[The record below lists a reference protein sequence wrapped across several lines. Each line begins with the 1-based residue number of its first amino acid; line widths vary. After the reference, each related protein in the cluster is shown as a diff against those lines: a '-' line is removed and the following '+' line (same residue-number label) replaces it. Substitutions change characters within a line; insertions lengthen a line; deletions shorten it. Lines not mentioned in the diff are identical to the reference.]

1 MVKNCGKKDFKPSEG
16 KRATKMRKVK
26 NFEMVRSTW
35 KFKICHVLNV
45 FVCSF
50 RLKHCM
56 KLIQLALDSPGF
68 LDYFSYPHHGPEVRK
83 KSLEPFECKNLPQRW
98 GKSEISRWSNQLE
111 NVIFRLPTFFSKVSK
126 IFPIGHIAF
135 IFSLRCVFIVI
146 LDPWKIWRAYDKTS
160 RKYLG
165 EA

>member
-1 MVKNCGKKDFKPSEG
+1 MVTEKC
-16 KRATKMRKVK
+16 VK
-26 NFEMVRSTW
+26 NF
-35 KFKICHVLNV
+35 
-45 FVCSF
+45 
-50 RLKHCM
+50 
-56 KLIQLALDSPGF
+56 
-68 LDYFSYPHHGPEVRK
+68 
-83 KSLEPFECKNLPQRW
+83 LEPFEGKNLPQRW

-160 RKYLG
+160 GKCLG
-165 EA
+165 KHNPPPRSRSGGGLQVYYIFNQSLPDMSQSFPIAVILWISIKFS